1 MEVMRDLRRGPEGE
15 LVVRAV
21 GRDRAV
27 RLDRRVRV
35 PLEEE
40 PVVAHMVGARKAR
53 IEVAEREVNLFE
65 DVRTATLFMD
75 LHVLALERLLD
86 GEDRLEVVVLDID
99 QREGLERRVLI
110 DRRDSRDGLADVSDA
125 IDGEGGL
132 VLRRRHD
139 PHLLGHVRPG
149 HNGNDPGMRE
159 GAGNVDP
166 ADARVRPGRTQETS
180 IEHPRE
186 EEVVGISGL
195 AGEMGPR
202 VGLRQPSAD
211 YRELAHV
218 RAAFST
224 AS

>member
-1 MEVMRDLRRGPEGE
+1 TGADAHLHRVAAAVGVEHLLAIERDLHRAPSTDREERGRELVAEGIALPAEGATVRCRDDADARAGKLEHLLELAMEVMRDLRRGPEGE

-86 GEDRLEVVVLDID
+86 REDR
-99 QREGLERRVLI
+99 
-110 DRRDSRDGLADVSDA
+110 
-125 IDGEGGL
+125 
-132 VLRRRHD
+132 
-139 PHLLGHVRPG
+139 
-149 HNGNDPGMRE
+149 
-159 GAGNVDP
+159 
-166 ADARVRPGRTQETS
+166 
-180 IEHPRE
+180 
-186 EEVVGISGL
+186 
-195 AGEMGPR
+195 
-202 VGLRQPSAD
+202 
-211 YRELAHV
+211 
-218 RAAFST
+218 
-224 AS
+224 